1 MLLTQIL
8 SSHEKPIITAFL
20 TPASSRL
27 WFVMARVK
35 VQQQQINIDNH
46 VQKEV
51 SGAMH
56 EFVAFKI
63 YCQLNVMMQQFLK
76 SCLVII
82 QNYFIFITV
91 SHWLGWWLVA
101 LFSGRKV
108 SGVIFQFPIVSPL
121 LSPGPASAASWKWA
135 AVDNISCCY
144 SEGKIIWTLPP
155 IVLLPKLRWFFV
167 SWPWRWFVSVFANMK
182 LLMTLSSLC
191 NNFFL
196 GTYNIFTV
204 P

>member
-35 VQQQQINIDNH
+35 VLQQQINIDNH
-46 VQKEV
+46 VQREV

-91 SHWLGWWLVA
+91 SHWLGWWLVSVGSV
-101 LFSGRKV
+101 LWEKSLWCH
-108 SGVIFQFPIVSPL
+108 FPISHCVSSPQPGPGICSQLEVGRCWQHLWPLQWGENNLNPPTHRFVAWIEMIFRVLTLTLICICVCLHEVVNDSL
-121 LSPGPASAASWKWA
+121 LS
-135 AVDNISCCY
+135 
-144 SEGKIIWTLPP
+144 
-155 IVLLPKLRWFFV
+155 LR
-167 SWPWRWFVSVFANMK
+167 
-182 LLMTLSSLC
+182 
-191 NNFFL
+191 
-196 GTYNIFTV
+196 
-204 P
+204 